1 MPQPRKGSW
10 LWPNSKKLQ
19 YGILIVILTA
29 FGYGVV
35 TLFLLRFDAGD
46 VYPPYSSLR
55 SDPLGSRALYQS
67 LAQLKSV
74 SVQRNYRKLSTVRS
88 AADTTLF
95 YLGSNVQQWRMIP
108 QELVRT
114 FDRLAVSGGRLII
127 AFRPAVENP
136 DSSLRPSADKRSTAE
151 KCRCPE
157 PAAETDDPAPQHEPG
172 NDTPDEAGISQDSE
186 KEINRPQETAEDTR
200 YISPRKHWGVDF
212 RFFEQP
218 NLLQDAAAVADA
230 GIDPRL
236 PAVSWHSRLYFQTR
250 SPKWKTIY
258 TVNEKPVILQR
269 DMGAGSIILCA
280 DSYFFS
286 NEALRD
292 ERHPGLLA
300 WFAGAN
306 ASLVFDESHLG
317 VVKTPGVAALVRN
330 YRLHWFFLAVV
341 LLFTLYVWQNAK
353 PFIPYSTD
361 SRQETAYDYASEK
374 DYTQGLISLL
384 RRNVPTRQLLTT
396 CFTEWKKSAPDIKRM
411 TTDQLKRIEAQ
422 VASIDSGAKKQI
434 DPVKTYRAISA
445 IVSEG
450 KQR

>member
-10 LWPNSKKLQ
+10 LLPNSKKLQ
-19 YGILIVILTA
+19 YGILVVILTA

-35 TLFLLRFDAGD
+35 ALFLLRFDAGD

-55 SDPLGSRALYQS
+55 SDPLGSRAFYQS
-67 LAQLKSV
+67 LAQIKSV
-74 SVQRNYRKLSTVRS
+74 SVQRNYRKLSTMRS
-88 AADTTLF
+88 ASDTTLF
-95 YLGSNVQQWRMIP
+95 YLGSQVQERWMIP
-108 QELVRT
+108 QGLVRT
-114 FDRLAVSGGRLII
+114 FDRLAAGGGRLII
-127 AFRPAVENP
+127 AFRPAVETP
-136 DSSLRPSADKRSTAE
+136 DPSLRPSADKRPTAE

-157 PAAETDDPAPQHEPG
+157 PAADNDDPAPQHETE
-172 NDTPDEAGISQDSE
+172 NEIPDEADAAQNSG
-186 KEINRPQETAEDTR
+186 KENSRPQETIEDTR

-212 RFFEQP
+212 KFFEQP
-218 NLLQDAAAVADA
+218 NLLQDAAAIAAA
-230 GIDPRL
+230 GIDPQL

-258 TVNEKPVILQR
+258 TVNAKPVILQR

-286 NEALRD
+286 NEALRS

-300 WFAGAN
+300 WFVGAN

-317 VVKTPGVAALVRN
+317 VVKTPGVAALMRN

-341 LLFTLYVWQNAK
+341 LLFTLYVWKNAK

-361 SRQETAYDYASEK
+361 IRQETAYDYASEK

-384 RRNVPTRQLLTT
+384 RRNVPARQLLTT
-396 CFTEWKKSAPDIKRM
+396 CLTEWKKSGPDIKRL
-411 TTDQLKRIEAQ
+411 TSDQLKRIEAQ
-422 VASIDSGAKKQI
+422 VASIDSGARKRI
-434 DPVKTYRAISA
+434 DPVKTYRTISA
-445 IVSEG
+445 IVAEG